1 MTFAPPTH
9 SLPAVLLLALLL
21 HGPAQASITGVCPD
35 GSMFIVKKE
44 ADIPC
49 KRARKVEPQDM
60 PPIRPHYLPRPYA
73 WERHQQ
79 RQNPNNPYNLL
90 EHEDELRALEEDQTD
105 TPQRLRE
112 SGPPPTPQ
120 AGPPSQ
126 PVAPGPPPVAAGPP
140 AAEPLLLSADDTR
153 DLGLIIELTQTR
165 IPARI
170 ARGEP
175 PTLTLDLAYSR
186 AFDARL
192 HDWFAGEALG
202 AAVLFRATA
211 VAPEAFHANLTF
223 VQGHGAFTPDRRD
236 RRSFAILDGALGS
249 QPAGGV
255 VLGYAVLPEGM
266 DPREPIDVYWN
277 DRRISVVLA
286 P

>member
-1 MTFAPPTH
+1 MTFGSSAL
-9 SLPAVLLLALLL
+9 SLSAALLLGVLL

-49 KRARKVEPQDM
+49 SRARKVEPQDM

-79 RQNPNNPYNLL
+79 RQDPNNPYNLL
-90 EHEDELRALEEDQTD
+90 EHDDQLRALEADQTD
-105 TPQRLRE
+105 TPQRLGE
-112 SGPPPTPQ
+112 SGPPPAPQ
-120 AGPPSQ
+120 AGPPSPQ
-126 PVAPGPPPVAAGPP
+126 VAPGPPPVAAGPP
-140 AAEPLLLSADDTR
+140 PAEPLTLSAEDTR
-153 DLGLIIELTQTR
+153 DLGLIVELTQSR

-170 ARGEP
+170 EQGEP

-186 AFDARL
+186 AFAARL
-192 HDWFAGEALG
+192 RDWYAGEALG
-202 AAVLFRATA
+202 AAVLFQATA

-236 RRSFAILDGALGS
+236 PRSFGILDGALGT

-266 DPREPIDVYWN
+266 DPRQPIDIYWN